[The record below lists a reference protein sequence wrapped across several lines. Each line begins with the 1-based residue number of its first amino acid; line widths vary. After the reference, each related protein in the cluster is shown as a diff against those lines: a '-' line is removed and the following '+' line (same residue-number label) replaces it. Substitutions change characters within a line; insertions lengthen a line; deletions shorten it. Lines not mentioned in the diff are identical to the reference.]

1 MHDSSNVRNIQVQI
15 LLMVSSLKSYNQISY
30 FLNLY
35 LFDLDY
41 FMPYILAPW
50 SLKVKFSIWSQRS
63 IESKY
68 NYYICLAV

>member
-41 FMPYILAPW
+41 FMPYILAP
-50 SLKVKFSIWSQRS
+50 
-63 IESKY
+63 
-68 NYYICLAV
+68 